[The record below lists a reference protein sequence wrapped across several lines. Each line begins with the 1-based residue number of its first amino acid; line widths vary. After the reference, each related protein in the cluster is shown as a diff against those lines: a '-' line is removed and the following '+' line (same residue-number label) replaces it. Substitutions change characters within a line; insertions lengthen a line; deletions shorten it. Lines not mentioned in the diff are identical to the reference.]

1 MTFTMILLLAHP
13 PMFYQFLCIYLISDE
28 IEAVQRLY
36 WCRSTAPTVAE
47 KHTGGKTNDGRRETA
62 CGPLEIGTYVF

>member
-1 MTFTMILLLAHP
+1 MRKKMMRLRQYGA
-13 PMFYQFLCIYLISDE
+13 CIG
-28 IEAVQRLY
+28 
-36 WCRSTAPTVAE
+36 CRALAPTVAG